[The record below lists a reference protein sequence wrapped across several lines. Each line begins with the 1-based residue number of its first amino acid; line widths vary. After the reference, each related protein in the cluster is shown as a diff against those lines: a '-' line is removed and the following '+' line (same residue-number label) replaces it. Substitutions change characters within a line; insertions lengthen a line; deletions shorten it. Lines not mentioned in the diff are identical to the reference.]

1 MQPLDVGPAGIIT
14 GAGSGIGA
22 ATAVEFGRLGARMT
36 LASLPTPEL
45 ARTVAAVQRVGGS
58 ATAVEMDVRD
68 PEAVRRL
75 VDGAVDR
82 LGRLDFLLANA
93 GIADQGLAAEGDPTV
108 WRRLIE
114 TNLLGVMY
122 CVRYTL
128 PHMQRQR
135 AGHILLMASLSG
147 RDAYVGEPA
156 YIASKWGVIGFGHS
170 VRKEVGPYGIRVTI
184 IEPGAVDTPLTR
196 NAPKVRPLIEA
207 IDPLQPEDV
216 ARAVMFAYQQ
226 PPHVVI
232 NELALRPLNQP
243 DAFEYKAPSQS
254 DSGTIPEKPPG
265 VDRRQC

>member
-1 MQPLDVGPAGIIT
+1 VPALDVGPAGIIT

-22 ATAVEFGRLGARMT
+22 ASAVEFGRLGARLT
-36 LASLPTPEL
+36 LASLPTPGL
-45 ARTVAAVQRVGGS
+45 AGTVSAVERAGGS
-58 ATAVEMDVRD
+58 AVAVEMDVRD
-68 PEAVRRL
+68 PQAVREL

-82 LGRLDFLLANA
+82 QGRLDFLLANA
-93 GIADQGLAAEGDPTV
+93 GIADQGLAAEADPDV

-122 CVRYTL
+122 CVRYAL
-128 PHMQRQR
+128 PHMQRQGS
-135 AGHILLMASLSG
+135 GHVLLMASMSG
-147 RDAYVGEPA
+147 REAYVGEPA

-196 NAPKVRPLIEA
+196 NAPKVRPLIES

-216 ARAVMFAYQQ
+216 ARAVVFAYQQ
-226 PPHVVI
+226 PRHVVI

-243 DAFEYKAPSQS
+243 DTFEYKPSAVSRQEIA
-254 DSGTIPEKPPG
+254 DS
-265 VDRRQC
+265 